1 MSHAYRDRE
10 PRGRGC
16 RLPHGGTAHL
26 TDTLAGLRVPTGR
39 ARLNV
44 ARPDSTGLVLQLSIP
59 HTTSLSKTTA
69 APAGTRCS
77 HTKA

>member
-1 MSHAYRDRE
+1 MRTVIENRVAAGAAY
-10 PRGRGC
+10 
-16 RLPHGGTAHL
+16 LTVAGTAHL
-26 TDTLAGLRVPTGR
+26 TDTLAGLRVPTGK

-44 ARPDSTGLVLQLSIP
+44 ARPDSTALVLQLSIP

-77 HTKA
+77 HTTA